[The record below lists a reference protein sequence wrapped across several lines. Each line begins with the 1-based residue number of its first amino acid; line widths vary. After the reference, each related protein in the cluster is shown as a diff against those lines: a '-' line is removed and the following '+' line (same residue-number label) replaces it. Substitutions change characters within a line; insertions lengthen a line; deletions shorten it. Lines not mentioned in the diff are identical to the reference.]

1 MAKNQ
6 INIQDQF
13 LNRVRKDRH
22 PVTVELIGGR
32 RVDGTI
38 LSFDNFC
45 VLVRGETDQLLY
57 KHAIAS
63 IHTQQKLDVFE
74 SK

>member
-13 LNRVRKDRH
+13 LNRVRKDRS

-45 VLVRGETDQLLY
+45 VLLRGETDQLLY

-63 IHTQQKLDVFE
+63 IHAQQKMDVFE

>member
-13 LNRVRKDRH
+13 LNRIRKDRS

-45 VLVRGETDQLLY
+45 VLLRGETDQLLY

-63 IHTQQKLDVFE
+63 IHTQQKIDVFE

>member
-1 MAKNQ
+1 MVKNQ
-6 INIQDQF
+6 FNIQDQF
-13 LNRVRKDRH
+13 LNRVRKDRSH
-22 PVTVELIGGR
+22 VTVELIGGR
-32 RVDGTI
+32 KIDGTV

-45 VLVRGETDQLLY
+45 VLLRGETDQLLY

-63 IHTQQKLDVFE
+63 IHTNQKIELFD